1 MTNGCFDLL
10 HPGHIASLR
19 AARQEGD
26 CLVVGLNSDAS
37 VKLLKGPQ
45 RPIVKEAGRAEML
58 ASLEFVDYVVL
69 FDERDVT
76 RLVRD
81 VQPDVLVKSA
91 SYSKEEVV
99 GREIEEHGGRV
110 VLVPFDPAYS
120 TTQLIAQIQDVRPTA
135 AASERP

>member
-1 MTNGCFDLL
+1 M
-10 HPGHIASLR
+10 
-19 AARQEGD
+19 
-26 CLVVGLNSDAS
+26 GLNSDAS